1 MKNIIIIF
9 LIFLTSCSSEKENLI
24 IEGKITGIKNSN
36 IYLSLVEQQEIID
49 SAKVINGKFNLQ
61 TFINE
66 PLEMSLILDDKN
78 SENKFNFIT
87 EPTDI
92 LFTSSK
98 DKFEYNGKI
107 INSKLYTNFK
117 NLENQINR
125 FDEKDLEMLAEQIE
139 VSIMGNQ
146 KKYDSINK
154 QRIKVNQKK
163 ILFIVNYAINNN
175 SNPLSAFI
183 TYKYKANISKNYLEK
198 IYESLIDEVK
208 DSYYGNKI
216 STSL

>member
-1 MKNIIIIF
+1 MKNKIIIF
-9 LIFLTSCSSEKENLI
+9 LIFLTSCSLEKKNLI
-24 IEGKITGIKNSN
+24 IDGKITGVKNSN
-36 IYLSLVEQQEIID
+36 IYLAIVEQQKIID

-107 INSKLYTNFK
+107 INSKLYSNFK

-163 ILFIVNYAINNN
+163 ILFIVIISVVSTPNLKPFFLHCRSTA
-175 SNPLSAFI
+175 
-183 TYKYKANISKNYLEK
+183 KAN
-198 IYESLIDEVK
+198 LIPP
-208 DSYYGNKI
+208 
-216 STSL
+216 

>member
-9 LIFLTSCSSEKENLI
+9 LIFLTSCSSERENLI

-163 ILFIVNYAINNN
+163 Y
-175 SNPLSAFI
+175 
-183 TYKYKANISKNYLEK
+183 Y
-198 IYESLIDEVK
+198 SL
-208 DSYYGNKI
+208 
-216 STSL
+216 

>member
-1 MKNIIIIF
+1 MKNKIIIF
-9 LIFLTSCSSEKENLI
+9 LIFLTSCSLEKKNLI
-24 IEGKITGIKNSN
+24 IDGKITGVKNSN
-36 IYLSLVEQQEIID
+36 IYLAIVEQQKIID

-107 INSKLYTNFK
+107 INSKLYSNF
-117 NLENQINR
+117 
-125 FDEKDLEMLAEQIE
+125 
-139 VSIMGNQ
+139 
-146 KKYDSINK
+146 
-154 QRIKVNQKK
+154 
-163 ILFIVNYAINNN
+163 
-175 SNPLSAFI
+175 
-183 TYKYKANISKNYLEK
+183 
-198 IYESLIDEVK
+198 
-208 DSYYGNKI
+208 
-216 STSL
+216 